1 MPPRFLFARR
11 FDDSAAQV
19 AAGARRSSGP
29 AASGAAVPFSF
40 PRLEPASAIPPL
52 PAPEAPAP
60 TFSAPE
66 LASAVEA
73 ARREAYAE
81 AASELQAELTASR
94 EQREA
99 DALAAL
105 SHAFAASRDAL
116 ERVVA
121 TRASASRDLALA
133 VARALVA
140 RALAAQPLA
149 DVEAMFR
156 ELVVRLEG
164 QPWLEVRLP
173 PEVAPAGEAA
183 LTRIAAEV
191 GFQGDLRVL
200 ADRGLGAGDAR
211 LAWHEGMAERDLARI
226 EAEAMAL
233 VDAWLPAVSGALSGE
248 PEAVAPDEAGEDG
261 SEA

>member
-1 MPPRFLFARR
+1 MAPRFLFARR
-11 FDDSAAQV
+11 FDDGAAQV
-19 AAGARRSSGP
+19 AAGARRWTGP
-29 AASGAAVPFSF
+29 ATGGAAVPFSF
-40 PRLEPASAIPPL
+40 PRLEPASASPPL

-60 TFSAPE
+60 TFSAAE

-105 SHAFAASRDAL
+105 SQALAASRDAL
-116 ERVVA
+116 ERMVA

-133 VARALVA
+133 LARALVA

-164 QPWLEVRLP
+164 QPCPRSRQPVRRRWPGSPRRSAFRATSGCLRMAGSARVTRGSPGTRVWPSATLP
-173 PEVAPAGEAA
+173 GSRRRRWRWSMPGCRPP
-183 LTRIAAEV
+183 
-191 GFQGDLRVL
+191 
-200 ADRGLGAGDAR
+200 
-211 LAWHEGMAERDLARI
+211 AER
-226 EAEAMAL
+226 
-233 VDAWLPAVSGALSGE
+233 
-248 PEAVAPDEAGEDG
+248 
-261 SEA
+261 

>member
-1 MPPRFLFARR
+1 MAPRFLFARR
-11 FDDSAAQV
+11 FDDGAAPV
-19 AAGARRSSGP
+19 AAGARRWQGP
-29 AASGAAVPFSF
+29 AASRAAVPFSF
-40 PRLEPASAIPPL
+40 PCFEPASASPPL
-52 PAPEAPAP
+52 AAPEAPAP
-60 TFSAPE
+60 TFSAAE

-73 ARREAYAE
+73 ARRDACAE
-81 AASELQAELTASR
+81 AASELRAELTASR

-105 SHAFAASRDAL
+105 SQALAASRHAL
-116 ERVVA
+116 ERMLA

-173 PEVAPAGEAA
+173 AEVAPAGEAA
-183 LTRIAAEV
+183 LARIAAEV

-200 ADRGLGAGDAR
+200 VDGGLGPGDAR

-226 EAEAMAL
+226 EAEAIAL
-233 VDAWLPAVSGALSGE
+233 VDAWLPAAGEAAPAE
-248 PEAVAPDEAGEDG
+248 PETAGPDEAREDG
-261 SEA
+261 FQV